1 MIEFDDFLMV
11 GCDQQNLTITDKDT
25 GRTVGP
31 YCNEVM
37 PPKFISDSSKVVV
50 ETHTGDLEH
59 EAESRGYM
67 FRFWRVTEAVAL
79 QEKQLATQNE
89 FAQADYMDRM
99 NGFGQGMGPGGMWG
113 MGRGP
118 GMMDNGPLHPGTSF
132 MFNLYIE
139 LFLDALGQGGGYPN
153 YPNYGQPAGFV
164 FECFEYGIP
173 IHRVKLITTESERV
187 LWNTKNSAPT
197 RFQHDIRTGYPASSL
212 TSQAATWH
220 SSG

>member
-1 MIEFDDFLMV
+1 MIEFDDFLFV
-11 GCDQQNLTITDKDT
+11 GCDQQNLTITDKET
-25 GRTVGP
+25 GRSVGP

-59 EAESRGYM
+59 EANSRGYM

-118 GMMDNGPLHPGTSF
+118 GMMNNGPLHPGTSLKF
-132 MFNLYIE
+132 YLYFK
-139 LFLDALGQGGGYPN
+139 LFLDILGQGGGYPN
-153 YPNYGQPAGFV
+153 YPNYGQPAGF
-164 FECFEYGIP
+164 CFVCDLNMEFLFIG
-173 IHRVKLITTESERV
+173 
-187 LWNTKNSAPT
+187 
-197 RFQHDIRTGYPASSL
+197 
-212 TSQAATWH
+212 
-220 SSG
+220 